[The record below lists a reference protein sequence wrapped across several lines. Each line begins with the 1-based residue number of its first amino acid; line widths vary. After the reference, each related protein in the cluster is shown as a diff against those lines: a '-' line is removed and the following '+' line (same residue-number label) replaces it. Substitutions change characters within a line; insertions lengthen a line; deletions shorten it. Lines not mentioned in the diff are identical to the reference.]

1 MPSLRQFESRPQRTV
16 RSFTREFLV
25 NLRYQ
30 QGVDLYATP
39 IDFYQA
45 LALTVREYLMQDWL
59 DSLHA
64 RTRTDAK
71 LVCYLSAEYLPG
83 RQLGNALLNTGLSE
97 IAAES
102 MRGLGLDLN
111 DLADLES
118 EPGLGNG
125 GLGRLAACFLDSLT
139 TLGIPAIGYGIRY
152 DYGIFR
158 QTFVDGW
165 QVEQPDVWS
174 IGSSPWEIVHPQ
186 FANRVGFGGHTESY
200 YDETGQY
207 QVRWVPENQVIGVPY
222 NIMVPGYDTKLVNT
236 LRLWRARATEEFDLR
251 IFNTGDYVR
260 AVQQQIDSEII
271 SKVLYPNDQTPQ
283 GKELRLRQQYF
294 FVACSIQDVFRYLPS
309 GLDLRQLPN
318 RVVFQLNDTH
328 PTVAVAELMRYLM
341 DERHVPWV
349 AAWEITSSMFGFTS
363 HTLLPEASE
372 TWPVEIFGRLLPRH
386 LEIIYEINRRF
397 VEDVRKIWPGDEARV
412 ARMSIIGNSGKP
424 HVRMAHLAT
433 VGSYS
438 VNGVAPLQSRLLKE
452 RALKDF
458 AEMWPE
464 KFGNV
469 TNGVTPRRFLGLGN
483 PRLVKLISSK
493 IGDGWLDDLSRL
505 SEIEP
510 YADDPKFQAEWQRVK
525 LANKADLSVQLHRI
539 TGVGVSTSSMF
550 DVLVKRIHLYKR
562 QVLKLLHVIVL
573 YNQLKENPKGDGPP
587 RVVIFGGKAA
597 PGYEA
602 AKQVVKAINAVA
614 DVVNRDPIT
623 RDRLTVVFPPNFN
636 VTLAQQIY
644 AAADLSEQVSLAGME
659 ASGTGNMKF
668 AMNGA
673 LTVGTLDGAN
683 IDIRQLVGPEN
694 FFTFGLTE
702 SEVRAQRDFGYDAH
716 GIYESTPELKKAI
729 DMIAN
734 NAFTPHEPG
743 VLQPVVDRLIGYDEF
758 MVLADFASYMES
770 QRRAE
775 EVFRDPTTWTRMSIL
790 NTARSGYFSSDRS
803 IRDYAETIWKVSP
816 MRLHERSGRVDR
828 QRKE

>member
-1 MPSLRQFESRPQRTV
+1 MPSLKQFESRPQRTV

-30 QGVDLYATP
+30 QGVELYATP
-39 IDFYQA
+39 INYYQA

-83 RQLGNALLNTGLSE
+83 RQLGNALLNTGLGE

-111 DLADLES
+111 ELADLEI

-165 QVEQPDVWS
+165 QVEQPDIWTS
-174 IGSSPWEIVHPQ
+174 GSSPWEVIHPQ

-207 QVRWVPENQVIGVPY
+207 QVRWIPESQVVGVPY
-222 NIMVPGYDTKLVNT
+222 NIMVPGYETRLVNT

-251 IFNTGDYVR
+251 IFNTGDYVH
-260 AVQQQIDSEII
+260 AVQQQIDSEVI

-294 FVACSIQDVFRYLPS
+294 FVSCSIQDVFRYLPS

-349 AAWEITSSMFGFTS
+349 AAWDITSSMFGFTS

-412 ARMSIIGNSGKP
+412 DRMSIIGNSGKP

-438 VNGVAPLQSRLLKE
+438 VNGVAPLQSRLLRE

-458 AEMWPE
+458 AEMWPK

-483 PRLVKLISSK
+483 PRLSKLISSK
-493 IGDGWLDDLSRL
+493 IGDDWLDDLSRL
-505 SEIEP
+505 TEIEQ
-510 YADDPKFQAEWQRVK
+510 YADDPKFQAAWQRVK
-525 LANKADLSVQLHRI
+525 LANKADLSVQLHRL

-562 QVLKLLHVIVL
+562 QILKLLHVIVL

-597 PGYEA
+597 PGYEE
-602 AKQVVKAINAVA
+602 AKQVIKAINAVA

-644 AAADLSEQVSLAGME
+644 AAADLSEQISLAGME

-683 IDIRQLVGPEN
+683 IDIRELVGPEN
-694 FFTFGLTE
+694 FFTFGMTE
-702 SEVRAQRDFGYDAH
+702 SEARALRDSGYNARA
-716 GIYESTPELKKAI
+716 IYESTPELKQAV

-734 NAFTPHEPG
+734 NVFTPHEPG
-743 VLQPVVDRLIGYDEF
+743 VLQPVVDRLIGYDQF
-758 MVLADFASYMES
+758 MVLADFASYMEC

-775 EVFRDPTTWTRMSIL
+775 ELFRDPATWTRMSIL

-816 MRLHERSGRVDR
+816 MRLHGRSGRVDR